1 VGQEAEP
8 ERIVASVLV
17 IAADP
22 NIESLLG
29 QLVAFAGHRPVF
41 DVTQGAAGESI
52 RRTRP
57 EITILDTSLPS
68 PVVDAC
74 LHAALEVGSQP
85 VLTSSTASIG
95 ELADQARAQH
105 QLYFALPGGPVPLT
119 RILERA
125 IAERRSHLVKIGDV
139 EVPTV
144 PWREERGSVNPALC
158 AALSSVA
165 RARALT
171 VQSEMA
177 STADRG
183 VHGAAQAMV
192 ETLRSRAALRAAVAD
207 YTTQL
212 KSQAVPV
219 DEALAIVHDT
229 ICDCASIVGAES
241 AMKTVLQESEG
252 WTREAYAA

>member
-1 VGQEAEP
+1 MEDSEP

-41 DVTQGAAGESI
+41 DVTLGAAGESI

-57 EITILDTSLPS
+57 EVTILDTSLPS

-74 LHAALEVGSQP
+74 LHAAEEVGSQP

-95 ELADQARAQH
+95 ELADQARTKH
-105 QLYFALPGGPVPLT
+105 KLYFALPGGPAPLT
-119 RILERA
+119 KILERA
-125 IAERRSHLVKIGDV
+125 IGQRQSRTVMSSAD
-139 EVPTV
+139 VPTV
-144 PWREERGSVNPALC
+144 RRREASGSVNTALC

-165 RARALT
+165 RARSLTTQTDTSSRDHRGSAGAERDAL
-171 VQSEMA
+171 A
-177 STADRG
+177 
-183 VHGAAQAMV
+183 
-192 ETLRSRAALRAAVAD
+192 ETLRSRAALRAAIAD

-212 KSQAVPV
+212 KARAVPV
-219 DEALAIVHDT
+219 DEALAIVRDA
-229 ICDCASIVGAES
+229 ICDCATLVGAES
-241 AMKTVLQESEG
+241 AMKAVLLESES
-252 WTREAYAA
+252 WTREAYAG